1 MQPMKLIPED
11 VIRALNSLQ
20 TDGLQRAS
28 CAIALS
34 IALAL
39 GPNGEPP
46 EWCPV
51 IPAGTFIGRDGRGP
65 WHTDTAAVLA
75 DFAAN
80 QALGIEPV
88 VDYDHLSMVCLQTG
102 QKAEAAGW
110 IKQLEIRN
118 GETWARIE
126 WNADAAQR
134 ITDKKWRYLSPVFDF
149 DASLRVVRL
158 VAVGLTNQ
166 PNLILRA
173 LNSQQE
179 NRMDPIDQLL
189 QELGISIG
197 DAMDAASKLSA
208 ALNAIKTLKDISNS
222 TQTAMNSLRQVTG
235 AAADADLKAVT
246 SSIMSGF
253 VPKAEY
259 ERVANSLQQLQ
270 AGTAAA
276 EVDKVLDE
284 AIAAGKIAPASRNY
298 FQAMCSTD
306 PKAFQDFVKS
316 APVVVQTGTETTTRA
331 ANSKHDNQQAGDNPL
346 IANAKARAGTK

>member
-20 TDGLQRAS
+20 PDGLQRAS

-46 EWCPV
+46 EWCQV
-51 IPAGTFIGRDGRGP
+51 IPAGTFMGRDGRGP

-80 QALGIEPV
+80 QTLGIEPV
-88 VDYDHLSMVCLQTG
+88 VDYDHLSMVCLETG

-110 IKQLEIRN
+110 IKQLEIRD

-126 WNADAAQR
+126 WNADAVQV
-134 ITDKKWRYLSPVFDF
+134 ITAKKWRYLSPVFDF
-149 DASLRVVRL
+149 DASGRVVRL

-166 PNLILRA
+166 PNLFLRA
-173 LNSQQE
+173 LNTMETSVDLLKQLIE
-179 NRMDPIDQLL
+179 LLGLDP
-189 QELGISIG
+189 
-197 DAMDAASKLSA
+197 AADTATAINSVKALKSA
-208 ALNAIKTLKDISNS
+208 STD

-235 AAADADLKAVT
+235 AAADADLKTVAN
-246 SSIMSGF
+246 SIMTGF

-276 EVDKVLDE
+276 EVDKALDD
-284 AIAAGKIAPASRNY
+284 AIAAGKITPASRNFY
-298 FQAMCSTD
+298 QAMCSTD
-306 PKAFQDFVKS
+306 MKAFKDFVKS
-316 APVVVQTGTETTTRA
+316 APVVVQPGTETTTRA
-331 ANSKHDNQQAGDNPL
+331 ANSKHDNQQLGDNPL
-346 IANAKARAGTK
+346 IANAKARSGTK

>member
-11 VIRALNSLQ
+11 LIRALNSLQ
-20 TDGLQRAS
+20 PDGMQRAS

-34 IALAL
+34 IALSL

-51 IPAGTFIGRDGRGP
+51 LPAGTFMGRDGRGP
-65 WHTDTAAVLA
+65 WHTDTAAVLT

-80 QALGIEPV
+80 QAKGIDPV

-110 IKQLEIRN
+110 IKQLEIRD

-126 WNADAAQR
+126 WNADAIQV
-134 ITDKKWRYLSPVFDF
+134 ITAKKWRYLSPVFDF
-149 DASLRVVRL
+149 DASGRVVRL

-166 PNLILRA
+166 PNLLLRA
-173 LNSQQE
+173 LNSQE

-189 QELGISIG
+189 QELGISIS
-197 DAMDAASKLSA
+197 DAMDAAGKLSA

-246 SSIMSGF
+246 NSIMTGF

-276 EVDKVLDE
+276 EVDKALDE
-284 AIAAGKIAPASRNY
+284 AIAAGKITPASRNFY
-298 FQAMCSTD
+298 QAMCSTD
-306 PKAFQDFVKS
+306 MKAFQDFVKS
-316 APVVVQTGTETTTRA
+316 APVVVQAGTETTTRA